1 MIHFYKDCGMN
12 CLKCGN
18 EIPDDSVVCGSK
30 VKEPSKRRSTGLIV
44 VIAVLIGLFIWF
56 GYWHEY
62 RLSGIVINSPD
73 EITDEF
79 FLYVFDLFNC
89 IRNISML

>member
-1 MIHFYKDCGMN
+1 MD
-12 CLKCGN
+12 CLKCGK
-18 EIPDDSVVCGSK
+18 EIPDDSVVCGSCGAK

>member
-1 MIHFYKDCGMN
+1 M
-12 CLKCGN
+12 
-18 EIPDDSVVCGSK
+18 
-30 VKEPSKRRSTGLIV
+30 V

>member
-1 MIHFYKDCGMN
+1 MN

-62 RLSGIVINSPD
+62 RLSGIVMNSPD
-73 EITDEF
+73 EITDEFEF